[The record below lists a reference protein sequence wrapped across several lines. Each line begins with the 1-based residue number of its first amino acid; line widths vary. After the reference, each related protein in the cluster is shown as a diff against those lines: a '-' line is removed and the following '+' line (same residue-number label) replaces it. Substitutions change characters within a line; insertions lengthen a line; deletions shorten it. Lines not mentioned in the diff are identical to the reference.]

1 MASRFLHDPKYA
13 LMYGLLALLLLLS
26 GALLCREA
34 GQLRERAEGMAAEN
48 QLLLSY
54 RHAEP
59 GCGASGSPFV
69 ALSKGTGFGLWE
81 AARGGRRLRGRD
93 LRGKGWKF

>member
-26 GALLCREA
+26 GALLFREA

-48 QLLLSY
+48 QLWLS
-54 RHAEP
+54 
-59 GCGASGSPFV
+59 
-69 ALSKGTGFGLWE
+69 
-81 AARGGRRLRGRD
+81 
-93 LRGKGWKF
+93 